1 MQGLRGTSERL
12 WRLRR
17 LQRLRSKSVE
27 RLRRVRRLR
36 STSLERLWRLR
47 RLRRL
52 RLRHL
57 PDMDRPGLDLGLL
70 AVASWG
76 QSGPRRGD
84 LAPVIPLD
92 AHAVP
97 VGRIADYHAGRFP
110 SAQPHSSA
118 ERQRLRGRDGRSV
131 AKGVILLDGPRRGG
145 TSG

>member
-1 MQGLRGTSERL
+1 LQGLRGTSERL

-27 RLRRVRRLR
+27 RLRRVWRLR

-57 PDMDRPGLDLGLL
+57 PDMDRPGLGLGLL

-76 QSGPRRGD
+76 QSSGPRRSGQPTGSP
-84 LAPVIPLD
+84 LAPRENPIYLVRVASP
-92 AHAVP
+92 
-97 VGRIADYHAGRFP
+97 AGTRLVASQGKRP
-110 SAQPHSSA
+110 MAWTTPALVEICIGLEINGYLPA
-118 ERQRLRGRDGRSV
+118 EF
-131 AKGVILLDGPRRGG
+131 
-145 TSG
+145 